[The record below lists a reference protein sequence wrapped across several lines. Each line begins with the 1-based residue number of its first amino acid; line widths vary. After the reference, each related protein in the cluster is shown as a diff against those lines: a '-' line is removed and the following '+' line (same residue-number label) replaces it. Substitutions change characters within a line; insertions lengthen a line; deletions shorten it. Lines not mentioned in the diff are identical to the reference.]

1 MKFTSGDG
9 KAAFEHTAS
18 HVIHLTMPHI
28 TESGGLRK
36 EAMLKHCAYFAKLA
50 SFSLNSVEI
59 TASLL
64 GAEVS
69 ILMNTFPNHLFIF
82 IGSPLPL
89 HTPNF
94 FKRQVPNNIDRP
106 VLDLLTDETVSMT
119 YANATL
125 PVGGILKKYQLLT
138 SELIVSLLVFLF
150 IMLPIVFFGLEA
162 LASVQNPI
170 RTDITKSSLSQERK
184 NQ

>member
-1 MKFTSGDG
+1 MRTY
-9 KAAFEHTAS
+9 AELAFFLLSA
-18 HVIHLTMPHI
+18 V
-28 TESGGLRK
+28 K
-36 EAMLKHCAYFAKLA
+36 
-50 SFSLNSVEI
+50 I
-59 TASLL
+59 TASMF

-69 ILMNTFPNHLFIF
+69 SLMNTFPNHLIIF

-94 FKRQVPNNIDRP
+94 FKRQAPNNIDRP

-170 RTDITKSSLSQERK
+170 RTDITMASSSQERK